1 MWNHAA
7 GTEGVREKVIYR
19 DALAMKKGKEVIN
32 LLCNMCNI
40 LKQTIFMLEQRF

>member
-32 LLCNMCNI
+32 LLCNI
-40 LKQTIFMLEQRF
+40 LKQTIFKLEQRF